1 MGEFSGFALV
11 PEQGAIP
18 QKGQLDPDMQR
29 RIEAMAARID
39 LSDNAAVMGFGA
51 RAQKEMGA
59 FSDIALQ
66 QMLRQ
71 DIKPLESVMQTL
83 AEQIK
88 ACSFTAQA
96 KGLFRWVF
104 GGAAPL
110 AEVQAAYE
118 KAIPKINACA
128 DEMTDRRVALMRD
141 SALLDRLYERNEGL
155 YRELCSLIV
164 VGDEAV
170 AQARARG
177 ENPQNVARMERRVQD
192 LRVTQVASTQL
203 AAQIRAVQASDE
215 TTCSRLQAALEV
227 TIPLWKSQMAAA
239 LGLARATDS
248 LRMQQ
253 KFNTQA
259 EREQAARDV
268 RRGARELAEQTKAYA
283 AADADSDRQRAQQT
297 AESLLA
303 ELADIEQSLSEQE
316 KIRRAEQSAERGV

>member
-1 MGEFSGFALV
+1 MW
-11 PEQGAIP
+11 
-18 QKGQLDPDMQR
+18 
-29 RIEAMAARID
+29 
-39 LSDNAAVMGFGA
+39 
-51 RAQKEMGA
+51 
-59 FSDIALQ
+59 
-66 QMLRQ
+66 
-71 DIKPLESVMQTL
+71 LESVMQTL

-96 KGLFRWVF
+96 KGLFRRVF

-248 LRMQQ
+248 LTMQ
-253 KFNTQA
+253 
-259 EREQAARDV
+259 RRVGEQAARDV